1 MNSIDVSQ
9 SRACAFDHTFKGAEI
24 FPNKGL
30 CAYYSAAR
38 PALVF
43 PNVHLSTFRREE
55 KLRRRRHKSERV
67 AGERDNGGARGH
79 VARSLARSSYHRDI
93 QYLPLH
99 GTRGQTDRRCDV
111 EVKSMHFVL
120 LNMILLSFCLHYTL
134 SLILLQAN
142 KDATSNSKTDH
153 MTGL

>member
-9 SRACAFDHTFKGAEI
+9 PSAGIFAHSYKGAEI

-30 CAYYSAAR
+30 CAYSATR

-55 KLRRRRHKSERV
+55 KLRRVRRHKSER
-67 AGERDNGGARGH
+67 AGSGTTARE
-79 VARSLARSSYHRDI
+79 ATSLALPI
-93 QYLPLH
+93 TVTFNTWPLH

>member
-9 SRACAFDHTFKGAEI
+9 PCACAFDHITFKGAAI

-55 KLRRRRHKSERV
+55 KLRRRRRHKSER
-67 AGERDNGGARGH
+67 AGSGTTAARE
-79 VARSLARSSYHRDI
+79 ATSLARSSYHRDI

-142 KDATSNSKTDH
+142 KDTTSNSKTDH